1 VPVYSLPRG
10 LIEGQLLSRTH
21 SSKTQ
26 SLITFPSSSTLSF
39 QFDDKPNNCAV
50 ARLESSRRYL
60 TFLLSGFSRTFFLN
74 PPWSSLPRCSFS
86 LSSTH
91 TSFFLEL
98 TYRTRTLAR
107 FLEIE
112 ITLLQG
118 MARTLIS
125 RLLNVAYLWHA
136 HNHCLA
142 VSKSASSDKRKSI
155 QCMCHDSNNLVTK
168 ESKPTY
174 ISDLAAVCF
183 APINSCV
190 APRQAMAKVHPRAQ
204 RIPPIGPQ

>member
-1 VPVYSLPRG
+1 MLSRVLSLPVDTSPFCSRG
-10 LIEGQLLSRTH
+10 
-21 SSKTQ
+21 
-26 SLITFPSSSTLSF
+26 SLAPSSSTRLGRPCLGAHSF
-39 QFDDKPNNCAV
+39 F
-50 ARLESSRRYL
+50 
-60 TFLLSGFSRTFFLN
+60 
-74 PPWSSLPRCSFS
+74 PPHTPRSFS
-86 LSSTH
+86 NLPTGLGHLLRYS
-91 TSFFLEL
+91 
-98 TYRTRTLAR
+98 R

-136 HNHCLA
+136 RNLCLA

-174 ISDLAAVCF
+174 ISDLTAVCF
-183 APINSCV
+183 APIYSCV